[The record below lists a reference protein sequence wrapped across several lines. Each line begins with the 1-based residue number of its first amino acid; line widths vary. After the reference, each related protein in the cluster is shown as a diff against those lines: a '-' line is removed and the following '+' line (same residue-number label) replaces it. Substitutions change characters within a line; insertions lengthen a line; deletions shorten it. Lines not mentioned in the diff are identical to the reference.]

1 MLLFACTAIA
11 ALEYATVQMVA
22 DGSIAKEK
30 EVAAFEALK
39 TWHAGDGYDVPT
51 SQMQLTIDG
60 DTFIIDI
67 QIPSKAYFT
76 ATDLDKEWCSS
87 DFAARKEAFKEL
99 MTTALGLKD
108 VSSVTNCVSDDYG
121 MGCSKTS
128 HCDMHRQL
136 AEDANGDYN
145 GGLEPLSIAA
155 LASVLAG
162 IIIVSVACIWCR
174 LCDKSIRP
182 SQRYPTRVTYFA
194 ANKPVQAVQVDETG
208 AP

>member
-22 DGSIAKEK
+22 DGSFAKEK

-51 SQMQLTIDG
+51 SQMQLTIDK
-60 DTFIIDI
+60 DTFIIDV
-67 QIPSKAYFT
+67 QIPSKAYYT

-108 VSSVTNCVSDDYG
+108 VLSVTNCVSDDYG
-121 MGCSKTS
+121 MGCSTTT

-136 AEDANGDYN
+136 AEDTDGEYN

-155 LASVLAG
+155 LALVLVG
-162 IIIVSVACIWCR
+162 LIIVFGACFWCR
-174 LCDKSIRP
+174 CCEESIRP
-182 SQRYPTRVTYFA
+182 IDEDPTRRKYFA
-194 ANKPVQAVQVDETG
+194 ANEADETG
-208 AP
+208 GP